1 MNAAEFTVHCGEPVG
16 SVPALSHAVMGNMS
30 YNLLG
35 GGVRL
40 QRTLEEICGRPLLRR
55 TMGTLCTGI
64 GIDKGTG
71 VYREDDD
78 GRPAYDFTIMDQVL
92 DVIVG
97 PRSTPFFGIC
107 FMPEDLSAAGSPRP
121 GEAAD
126 AALPPEAGGKASPPK
141 LAEPWMRI
149 DRFPPKDYA
158 RWHDLVHAVVRH
170 AVERYGREMVERWY
184 WDFWNEPDLRFY
196 WIGSHEEFMKTY
208 DYAAAAVKS
217 ALPSAKVGG
226 CGPADPSHPIFG
238 EFLEHCTRGKNHC
251 TGSTGAPLDFITFHM
266 KGGPTGRKGIFTD
279 PWQASGY
286 EQGTPSLRHII
297 DATRRAMQAIASV
310 EGTAGLPVFLTEC
323 DIDWGTGTSIYH
335 NPNMHYRNSEYFAAW
350 QCALATQMLDLREEF
365 PDNPVE
371 ATFLDT
377 FYIPGHRVFEGQ
389 RTLITGETI
398 DKPILNALRLLGKL
412 GRSRLRVGPPNPPPV
427 EVLATAGEDESLSIM
442 AVNFD
447 EAFEYDQ
454 SHALRIAL
462 HGLGAGQWRCRHYR
476 IDRDHSNA
484 HTVWQSLGRPV
495 VPDDEQLAAIQNRQG
510 LEVLEPDRT
519 IQSDGQDVCLHT
531 TLPPQSVS
539 LWVLEAVKPGGAHVA

>member
-1 MNAAEFTVHCGEPVG
+1 
-16 SVPALSHAVMGNMS
+16 MS
-30 YNLLG
+30 CNLLG
-35 GGVRL
+35 SGVRL
-40 QRTLEEICGRPLLRR
+40 QRMLEEMSDEPLLRR
-55 TMGTLCTGI
+55 TMATLCTGV

-78 GRPAYDFTIMDQVL
+78 GRPAQDFTIMDQLL

-107 FMPEDLSAAGSPRP
+107 FMPEDLSAAGSA
-121 GEAAD
+121 GGDDAAD
-126 AALPPEAGGKASPPK
+126 AALPPEAGEKAARAK

-149 DRFPPKDYA
+149 DRFPPKDYG

-196 WIGSHEEFMKTY
+196 WIGSREEFMKTY

-217 ALPSAKVGG
+217 ALPAAKVGG
-226 CGPADPSHPIFG
+226 CGPADPSHPIFR
-238 EFLEHCTRGKNHC
+238 EFIEHCTGGKNHC

-266 KGGPTGRKGIFTD
+266 KGGPTGKKGTFTD

-286 EQGTPSLRHII
+286 ERATPSLRHII
-297 DATRRAMQAIASV
+297 DATRRAMQTIASV
-310 EGTAGLPVFLTEC
+310 EGTGGVPVFLTEC

-335 NPNMHYRNSEYFAAW
+335 NPNMHYRNSEYFAAF
-350 QCALATQMLDLREEF
+350 QCALTRRMLDLREEF

-377 FYIPGHRVFEGQ
+377 FYIPGYRVFEGQ

-398 DKPILNALRLLGKL
+398 EKPILNALRLLGKL
-412 GRSRLRVGPPNPPPV
+412 GCHRLRVTPAGHLPV
-427 EVLATAGEDESLSIM
+427 EVLATAAEDDSIRIM

-447 EAFEYDQ
+447 EALEYDQ
-454 SHALRIAL
+454 SFALRVRL
-462 HGLGAGQWRCRHYR
+462 HGLGAGKWRCRHYR
-476 IDRDHSNA
+476 IDRDHSNS
-484 HTVWQSLGRPV
+484 HTLWQSLGRPV
-495 VPDDEQLAAIQNRQG
+495 VPDDEQLAAIQSRQG
-510 LEVLEPDRT
+510 LEVLEPDRRT
-519 IQSDGQDVCLHT
+519 QSDGEEVCLQT

-539 LWVLEAVKPGGAHVA
+539 LWVFEEVKPGGAHGA

>member
-1 MNAAEFTVHCGEPVG
+1 M
-16 SVPALSHAVMGNMS
+16 
-30 YNLLG
+30 
-35 GGVRL
+35 
-40 QRTLEEICGRPLLRR
+40 LEEISDKPLLRR
-55 TMGTLCTGI
+55 TMGTLCAGV

-78 GRPAYDFTIMDQVL
+78 GRPAQDFTIMDQVL

-107 FMPEDLSAAGSPRP
+107 FMPEDLSAAGSARP
-121 GEAAD
+121 DDAAD
-126 AALPPEAGGKASPPK
+126 AALPPEAGEKASRPK
-141 LAEPWMRI
+141 LTEPWMRI
-149 DRFPPKDYA
+149 DRFPPKDYG

-196 WIGSHEEFMKTY
+196 WLGSHEEFMKTY

-226 CGPADPSHPIFG
+226 CGPADPSHPIFR
-238 EFLEHCTRGKNHC
+238 EFLEHCTGGENHC

-266 KGGPTGRKGIFTD
+266 KGGPTGRKGTFTN

-286 EQGTPSLRHII
+286 EQRTPSLRHMI
-297 DATRRAMQAIASV
+297 DATRRAMGTIASI
-310 EGTAGLPVFLTEC
+310 EGTGGVPVFLTEC

-335 NPNMHYRNSEYFAAW
+335 NPNMHYRNSEYFAAF
-350 QCALATQMLDLREEF
+350 QCALTRRMLDLRDDF
-365 PDNPVE
+365 PGNPVE

-377 FYIPGHRVFEGQ
+377 FYIPGYRVFEGQ

-412 GRSRLRVGPPNPPPV
+412 GCHRLRVTPASRLPV
-427 EVLATAGEDESLSIM
+427 EVLATAAEDDSLRIM

-454 SHALRIAL
+454 GFALRVRPR
-462 HGLGAGQWRCRHYR
+462 GLGAGKWRCRHYR
-476 IDRDHSNA
+476 IDGGHSNA

-495 VPDDEQLAAIQNRQG
+495 VPDDEQLAAIQSRQG

-519 IQSDGQDVCLHT
+519 IQSDGEEVCLQT
-531 TLPPQSVS
+531 TLPPHSVS
-539 LWVLEAVKPGGAHVA
+539 LWVLEKVQAGGAHGA